1 MSLHG
6 WGPGGEYNSS
16 SSSSR
21 SSASHRSSEG
31 GRDESWSEEGEDS
44 RPDWAL
50 CEASTLL
57 EEAARHTL
65 WLAADLNSA
74 QSLPSTGTKTP
85 SGRSSS
91 SSSSDSNSHI
101 LGQEFPLVHL
111 TSLYG
116 LLQSALISYEQ
127 QDELP
132 GSDLLSRLTP
142 ASSSSSLSSSLQ
154 QSHPWQQQ
162 PLPPRVDKQ
171 SSPEEGEDQELALNL
186 ILPEALRRLGPYLQH

>member
-16 SSSSR
+16 SSSSSSR
-21 SSASHRSSEG
+21 SASHRSSEG

-91 SSSSDSNSHI
+91 SSDGSSHI

-127 QDELP
+127 EDELP